1 MPHTT
6 PRSLN
11 DNLRLARLTVP
22 QWLAVIVG
30 GVSLWG
36 CALLARGIHNPNM
49 HIIAIA
55 VPAVVLVAPIL
66 AFGRGG
72 IERYPQQATRYV
84 LRIIA
89 RIIARTMARGVVTR
103 HTQLVALKARRTS
116 YHAPTPDARQSD

>member
-1 MPHTT
+1 MAHRT

-11 DNLRLARLTVP
+11 DNLRVARLTVP

-30 GVSLWG
+30 GATLWG

-55 VPAVVLVAPIL
+55 APAVVLVAPIL

-72 IERYPQQATRYV
+72 IERYPAQALRFAWR
-84 LRIIA
+84 RIIRFSVRLA
-89 RIIARTMARGVVTR
+89 RAAHGYATKGGSHAAITYR
-103 HTQLVALKARRTS
+103 HARR
-116 YHAPTPDARQSD
+116 RQL

>member
-1 MPHTT
+1 MAHKT

-11 DNLRLARLTVP
+11 DNLRVARLTVP

-55 VPAVVLVAPIL
+55 LPTVLLVAPIL
-66 AFGRGG
+66 ALGRGG
-72 IERYPQQATRYV
+72 IERYPAQALRYAWRQALRSTATGLRYATVYTREGVKY
-84 LRIIA
+84 A
-89 RIIARTMARGVVTR
+89 RIQAA
-103 HTQLVALKARRTS
+103 QRRQ
-116 YHAPTPDARQSD
+116 R

>member
-1 MPHTT
+1 MAHKT

-36 CALLARGIHNPNM
+36 DALLARGIHNPNM

-89 RIIARTMARGVVTR
+89 RTMARGVVTR

>member
-1 MPHTT
+1 MAHTT

-49 HIIAIA
+49 HILA
-55 VPAVVLVAPIL
+55 VALPTVLLVAPIL
-66 AFGRGG
+66 ALGRGG
-72 IERYPQQATRYV
+72 IERYPVQALRFAWRRTLRYGVRVARATR
-84 LRIIA
+84 A
-89 RIIARTMARGVVTR
+89 
-103 HTQLVALKARRTS
+103 HALKGGIYATITYRHARR
-116 YHAPTPDARQSD
+116 RQL

>member
-22 QWLAVIVG
+22 QWLAAVVG

-55 VPAVVLVAPIL
+55 LPTVLLVAPIL

-84 LRIIA
+84 LRVTTRVIA
-89 RIIARTMARGVVTR
+89 HVMERGVVTL

-116 YHAPTPDARQSD
+116 YHAPTPDARRSD

>member
-1 MPHTT
+1 MPHRT

-55 VPAVVLVAPIL
+55 APAVVLVAPIL

-72 IERYPQQATRYV
+72 IERYPAQALRFAWR
-84 LRIIA
+84 RIIRFSVRLA
-89 RIIARTMARGVVTR
+89 RAAHGYATKGGSHAAITYR
-103 HTQLVALKARRTS
+103 HARR
-116 YHAPTPDARQSD
+116 RQL

>member
-1 MPHTT
+1 MAHKT

-22 QWLAVIVG
+22 QWLAVVVG

-36 CALLARGIHNPNM
+36 DALLARGIHNPNM

-89 RIIARTMARGVVTR
+89 RTMARGVVTR

>member
-1 MPHTT
+1 MAHRT

-11 DNLRLARLTVP
+11 DNVRVARLTVP

-36 CALLARGIHNPNM
+36 CALLARGIHNPNL

-55 VPAVVLVAPIL
+55 APAVVFVAPIL

-72 IERYPQQATRYV
+72 IERYPQQVTRYA
-84 LRIIA
+84 LRVTVRA
-89 RIIARTMARGVVTR
+89 VERGVAAL